1 MDIQYINE
9 ISEEDYNRL
18 RKAVGWFEIPSK
30 KAEIGLKN
38 TAFQIVATD
47 NHIPVGMAR
56 LISDGGYVRYI
67 ADVVVLPG
75 YQGCGIG
82 KTMINK
88 IMDYIDNGLE
98 DGDKALIC
106 LMAAKDKEPFYKLF
120 GLDERPNDSQGA
132 GMSKWI
138 TK

>member
-1 MDIQYINE
+1 MEIQYIHK
-9 ISEEDYNRL
+9 ISEKDYNRL

-30 KAEIGLKN
+30 QAETGLKH

-47 NHIPVGMAR
+47 NDIPVGMAR
-56 LISDGGYVRYI
+56 LVSDGGYVQYI

-75 YQGCGIG
+75 YQGYGIG
-82 KTMINK
+82 KTMVNK
-88 IMDYIDNGLE
+88 IMDFINEGLE

-106 LMAAKDKEPFYKLF
+106 LMAAKEKEPFYKKF
-120 GLDERPNDSQGA
+120 GLEERPNDDYGA

-138 TK
+138 IK